1 VFQPLSIAARK
12 TIDEAGHSIQRVVVG
27 IAHDHMLPEDYAD
40 MVERLGNPRPPMP
53 KGLEIVDEIDFV
65 ASMQLAESMTDVA
78 AVHLA
83 DLMLNG
89 KEEIDWVAGYAAIEV
104 VEHDLQGRNLDG
116 RELDWWSKK
125 EMGISKR
132 RPTALRSSALALGT
146 ERRPV

>member
-53 KGLEIVDEIDFV
+53 KGLEIVNGIDFV

-78 AVHLA
+78 AVHLV

-116 RELDWWSKK
+116 REARLVVEERDGDFKATA
-125 EMGISKR
+125 
-132 RPTALRSSALALGT
+132 TALRSSALALGT

>member
-1 VFQPLSIAARK
+1 
-12 TIDEAGHSIQRVVVG
+12 
-27 IAHDHMLPEDYAD
+27 
-40 MVERLGNPRPPMP
+40 
-53 KGLEIVDEIDFV
+53 
-65 ASMQLAESMTDVA
+65 MQLAESMTDVA
-78 AVHLA
+78 AVHLV

-89 KEEIDWVAGYAAIEV
+89 NEEIDWVAGYAAIEV